1 MTFSQGFQFSQDLF
15 PPSSSTELMVVM
27 KHLLHQQH
35 AGRPGS
41 PPGWKCHDRFPLV
54 ITVVF
59 LQRLEGKQSH
69 LATIRQPKLGLLAQS
84 SPPLGMP
91 QDQQCPRAT
100 PAPTAETPGAFRN
113 LLKSLIALPRK
124 APAWLSGPGSRS
136 G

>member
-1 MTFSQGFQFSQDLF
+1 MHSFSEGSVTFSQGFQFSQDLF

-69 LATIRQPKLGLLAQS
+69 LATIRQPKLGLLAQA
-84 SPPLGMP
+84 SP
-91 QDQQCPRAT
+91 T
-100 PAPTAETPGAFRN
+100 PWHA
-113 LLKSLIALPRK
+113 
-124 APAWLSGPGSRS
+124 SGPAVSPCHSTTHSRDAWCFQKPAKIPNCPS
-136 G
+136 QQSPSLA